1 MPTVEDILKADYE
14 IIVELWKFENKWVK
28 KSPLEYEDW
37 EKINDES
44 NEIAKKRQGKA
55 QKILVAWINAVCD
68 EIDFIDKNLKGAKN
82 G

>member
-1 MPTVEDILKADYE
+1 MPTIEDILKADYE

-28 KSPLEYEDW
+28 KSPLSLEDW
-37 EKINDES
+37 MQIKDES
-44 NEIAKKRQGKA
+44 NAMAKKRQGKA

-68 EIDFIDKNLKGAKN
+68 EIDFIDKNLQGGQN